1 MIDRDDKDLDR
12 ALREAFA
19 GDGPDLDVGFHQRM
33 RNWLVLERPRRRLSF
48 RLIVLRSY
56 WAAALLL
63 SFLILRLLPW
73 APELVLGPFLI
84 AFSTLAVVFLVP
96 SLLVQRLDWPAVLLD
111 ALAESSDR

>member
-1 MIDRDDKDLDR
+1 MIDRDDQDIDR
-12 ALREAFA
+12 ALREAFE

-33 RNWLVLERPRRRLSF
+33 RNRLVLERPRRRLSL

-73 APELVLGPFLI
+73 GPDLVAGPFLVAI
-84 AFSTLAVVFLVP
+84 SVLAVVFWIP
-96 SLLVQRLDWPAVLLD
+96 SLLVRRLDWPAVLLD
-111 ALAESSDR
+111 AIAEASDR